1 MSVRDVSCVH
11 LRGGKEMYKKS
22 PWMQHTDPPRRPQ
35 PRPHHACRGKQQ
47 QRRCSCSLASAP
59 WGAASPA
66 LLSSVSPEGRLSRP
80 HDLRLSVCHGA
91 KGGWACNGARV
102 AASPAT
108 SLRQRARSSQALLF
122 AIIDPLCGF
131 FWSPVTPRH
140 LDPRCRQAARPH
152 DRTRLS
158 SHTSMCVDRENK

>member
-22 PWMQHTDPPRRPQ
+22 PWMQHTDPPGRPQ

-59 WGAASPA
+59 WGVASPA

-122 AIIDPLCGF
+122 TIIDPLCGF

-140 LDPRCRQAARPH
+140 LDPRCRQAARPR

-158 SHTSMCVDRENK
+158 SHTSMCVDKNK